1 MFKNLKSL
9 FVVDDGSDKQSQNND
24 NPQDKV
30 DDSNI
35 TPQDSNLGGN
45 SIIKVDQPP
54 IQEEVVSNLDKDLNK
69 TNAPG
74 SIEMYNGKINDKF
87 LKVLFDAMEAANL
100 DGFDYLEFRQSLQS
114 LKNIPMDDATRYQS
128 ALAMAQTMKATPD
141 QLILSAKHYIN
152 KLNDEE
158 KKFGNA
164 MKSQIDQKVGN
175 RQNEVKKL
183 EEEIKQKTEQI
194 KKLTKEITQNQ
205 QNISKTQAYISEA
218 TLQIEMR
225 RKDFLVSYQKVVGQ
239 IQQDVSN
246 MKNYLQGKSTPKPPT
261 TDPNKGDK

>member
-9 FVVDDGSDKQSQNND
+9 FVVDDGNDKQSQND
-24 NPQDKV
+24 DSPKDKV
-30 DDSNI
+30 DNSNI
-35 TPQDSNLGGN
+35 PPQNSNQGGN

-54 IQEEVVSNLDKDLNK
+54 LKDKVVSNLDKTPKNTDVP
-69 TNAPG
+69 A
-74 SIEMYNGKINDKF
+74 SIEMYNGQVNDKF
-87 LKVLFDAMEAANL
+87 LKVLFDAMENANL

-152 KLNDEE
+152 KLSDEE

-164 MKSQIDQKVGN
+164 MKGQIDQKVGN
-175 RQNEVKKL
+175 RQNEVKTL
-183 EEEIKQKTEQI
+183 EEQIKQKTEEI
-194 KKLTKEITQNQ
+194 KKLTTEITQHQ
-205 QNISKTQAYISEA
+205 QKISETQAYISEA

-239 IQQDVSN
+239 IQQDIGN
-246 MKNYLQGKSTPKPPT
+246 METYLQGKTKPKPPT
-261 TDPNKGDK
+261 TDPNKGNK